1 MSQQVMDRM
10 QAQDDTLPIVKR
22 LLTEN
27 AAEYAPKYAV
37 AFIFMAIVAG
47 TTALTAWM
55 MKDTINL
62 IFVERSTQALTWIP
76 MAIAAIFLV
85 KGIAAYFQ
93 EVLLSR
99 IGNRLVAQMQKRLFE
114 HVLKMDMA
122 FFQKNASGELI
133 TSISYSTRAARD
145 MMNLLAVGLGR
156 DVLTVIGL
164 VVVMVMQ
171 DPIMSLVLVVIGP
184 VSAIILK
191 TLSAKIKKAARSET
205 SSVSMIISAMRET
218 VQGVRIVKSFQLEN
232 TMQKR
237 MDTSIDAVERLNNRI
252 TSVKARVNPLMET
265 MAGFAIAAV
274 VTYAGWRTLQH
285 GQTPGEFFAFIT
297 ALLLT
302 GEPLRRLSRLHL
314 QVTTA
319 AVQVRMIY
327 DLLDTPA
334 PEREASNRPSLI
346 VQAGE
351 VRFDNVVFSYDQT
364 TDVLQNL
371 TLVALAGKMTALV
384 GLSGSGKTTILNLIQ
399 RLWVPQA
406 GTIHIDGQDIN
417 SVSLDSLRGQISLVS
432 QDVFLFEGTI
442 KDNLVTEDKE
452 YSEDEII
459 AAAKAAHADDFI
471 RGFPKGYDTPVGEL
485 GGMLSGGQRQRISIA
500 RAFLKNS
507 PIILLDEPTS
517 ALDSETERHIQA
529 ALKKL
534 TVGRTTIVIA
544 HRLATVSRADIIHVL
559 ESGRLA
565 ESGTQRELLS
575 REGLYSKLHRIQFDQ
590 LEAS

>member
-1 MSQQVMDRM
+1 M
-10 QAQDDTLPIVKR
+10 QAQDDTFPIVKR
-22 LLTEN
+22 LLSEN

-37 AFIFMAIVAG
+37 AFIFMGIAAG
-47 TTALTAWM
+47 TTALTAYM

-85 KGIAAYFQ
+85 KGIAAYVQ

-114 HVLKMDMA
+114 HILKMDMA

-133 TSISYSTRAARD
+133 TSISYSTRGARD

-156 DVLTVIGL
+156 DVLTVLGL

-171 DPIMSLVLVVIGP
+171 DPIMSMVLLIIGP
-184 VSAIILK
+184 VSAIVLK
-191 TLSAKIKKAARSET
+191 SLSEKIKKAARSET
-205 SSVSMIISAMRET
+205 SSVSTIISAMRET

-237 MDTSIDAVERLNNRI
+237 MDTSIEAVERLNNRI
-252 TSVKARVNPLMET
+252 VGVKARVNPLMET

-314 QVTTA
+314 QLTSA

-327 DLLDTPA
+327 ELLDTPA
-334 PEREASNRPSLI
+334 PEKEEPNKPLLAVNR
-346 VQAGE
+346 GE
-351 VRFDNVVFSYDQT
+351 VRFDNVAFSYDQK

-371 TLVALAGKMTALV
+371 SLLAPAGKMTALV

-399 RLWVPQA
+399 RLWVPQS
-406 GTIHIDGQDIN
+406 GTIFIDGQDI
-417 SVSLDSLRGQISLVS
+417 STVSLDSLRRQISLVS

-442 KDNLVTEDKE
+442 KENLVTEDKKYTE
-452 YSEDEII
+452 EDIV

-471 RGFPKGYDTPVGEL
+471 RDFPKGYDTPVGEL

-534 TVGRTTIVIA
+534 TLGRTTIVIA
-544 HRLATVSRADIIHVL
+544 HRLATVARADIIHVL

-565 ESGTQRELLS
+565 ESGTQRELLL
-575 REGLYSKLHRIQFDQ
+575 RDGLYSKLHRIQFDQ

>member
-1 MSQQVMDRM
+1 M
-10 QAQDDTLPIVKR
+10 QAQDDTFPIVKR
-22 LLTEN
+22 LLSEN

-37 AFIFMAIVAG
+37 AFIFMGIVAG
-47 TTALTAWM
+47 TTALTAYM

-93 EVLLSR
+93 EVILSR

-114 HVLKMDMA
+114 HILKMDMA

-133 TSISYSTRAARD
+133 TSISYNTRGARD

-156 DVLTVIGL
+156 DVLTVLGL

-171 DPIMSLVLVVIGP
+171 DPIMSMVLLFIGP
-184 VSAIILK
+184 VSAIVLK
-191 TLSAKIKKAARSET
+191 SLSEKIKKAARSET
-205 SSVSMIISAMRET
+205 SSVSTIISAMRET

-237 MDTSIDAVERLNNRI
+237 MDTSIEAVERLNNRI
-252 TSVKARVNPLMET
+252 VGVKARVNPLMET

-314 QVTTA
+314 QLTSA

-327 DLLDTPA
+327 TLLDTPA
-334 PEREASNRPSLI
+334 AEKEQPNKLLLI
-346 VQAGE
+346 VDGGE
-351 VRFDNVVFSYDQT
+351 VRFDNVAFSYDQK

-371 TLVALAGKMTALV
+371 SLLAPAGKMTALV
-384 GLSGSGKTTILNLIQ
+384 GLSGSGKTTILNLVQ
-399 RLWVPQA
+399 RLWVPQS
-406 GTIHIDGQDIN
+406 GTIYIDGQDI
-417 SVSLDSLRGQISLVS
+417 STVSLDSLRRQISLVS

-442 KDNLVTEDKE
+442 KENLVTEDKKYTE
-452 YSEDEII
+452 EDII

-471 RGFPKGYDTPVGEL
+471 RDFPKGYDTPVGEL

-534 TVGRTTIVIA
+534 TLGRTTIVIA
-544 HRLATVSRADIIHVL
+544 HRLATVARADIIHVL

-565 ESGTQRELLS
+565 ESGTQRELLL
-575 REGLYSKLHRIQFDQ
+575 RDGLYSKLHRIQFDQ

>member
-1 MSQQVMDRM
+1 M

-22 LLTEN
+22 LLSEN

-37 AFIFMAIVAG
+37 AFIFMGIVAG
-47 TTALTAWM
+47 TTALTAYM

-62 IFVERSTQALTWIP
+62 IFVERSTQALAWIP

-93 EVLLSR
+93 EVILSR

-114 HVLKMDMA
+114 HILKMDMA

-133 TSISYSTRAARD
+133 TSISYSTRGARD

-156 DVLTVIGL
+156 DVLTVLGL

-171 DPIMSLVLVVIGP
+171 DPIMSMVLLFIGP
-184 VSAIILK
+184 VSAIVLK
-191 TLSAKIKKAARSET
+191 SLSEKIKKAARSET

-237 MDTSIDAVERLNNRI
+237 MDTSIEAVERLNNRI
-252 TSVKARVNPLMET
+252 TGVKARVNPLMET

-327 DLLDTPA
+327 ALLDTPA
-334 PEREASNRPSLI
+334 PEKEELNRPLLI
-346 VQAGE
+346 VNGGE
-351 VRFDNVVFSYDQT
+351 VRFDNVAFSYDQKT
-364 TDVLQNL
+364 NVLQNL
-371 TLVALAGKMTALV
+371 SLLAPAGKMTALV
-384 GLSGSGKTTILNLIQ
+384 GLSGSGKTTILNLVQ
-399 RLWVPQA
+399 RLWVPQS
-406 GTIHIDGQDIN
+406 GTIFIDGQDISN
-417 SVSLDSLRGQISLVS
+417 VSLDSLRRQISLVS

-442 KDNLVTEDKE
+442 KENLVTEDKKYTE
-452 YSEDEII
+452 EEIV

-471 RGFPKGYDTPVGEL
+471 RDFPKGYDTPVGEL

-534 TVGRTTIVIA
+534 TLGRTTIVIA
-544 HRLATVSRADIIHVL
+544 HRLATVARADIIHVL

-565 ESGTQRELLS
+565 ESGTQRELLT
-575 REGLYSKLHRIQFDQ
+575 RDGLYSKLHRIQFDQ